1 MKEAKNIIL
10 TGFMGT
16 GKTRVGRALAA
27 RLKYPFVDID
37 FLIEKTTRQKISRI
51 FEEKGEKYFRRLET
65 ATIKEALQGKK
76 KVVATGGGSLLL
88 EENRLL
94 LQKGGVVICLSA
106 SPAEIFDRVSHR
118 KNRPL
123 LKNKDIL
130 AEIKKLL
137 LARQKYYNTVPYQIS
152 TTGKTPQE
160 VVLEIEQL
168 LKKNNYGLV
177 PK

>member
-27 RLKYPFVDID
+27 KLNYSFLDID
-37 FLIEKTTRQKISRI
+37 FLVEKAMGQKISRI
-51 FEEKGEKYFRRLET
+51 FEEKGEEYFRRLET
-65 ATIKEALQGKK
+65 AAIREALQGAK

-94 LQKGGVVICLSA
+94 LQEGGVVICLSA
-106 SPAEIFDRVSHR
+106 SPAEIFARVSHR

-137 LARQKYYNTVPYQIS
+137 LARQKYYNTVPYQIA
-152 TTGKTPQE
+152 TTGKTPHE
-160 VVLEIEQL
+160 VVVEIEKF
-168 LKKNNYGLV
+168 LKENNYI
-177 PK
+177 